1 MGSTG
6 RESGGLVQGLAQ
18 LQSLVSR
25 EVGGERD
32 AFVDLLQR
40 VHVLRKRSVRMGGRA
55 GWVTGEVEPV

>member
-1 MGSTG
+1 M
-6 RESGGLVQGLAQ
+6 QGLAQ

-32 AFVDLLQR
+32 AFVDLLQS